1 MVEACLCNFCNNSK
15 IHSQSKLTMTC
26 SVRKGYSFGTIKNV
40 LDFKGG
46 QSEVLEKEVIEH
58 MR

>member
-1 MVEACLCNFCNNSK
+1 
-15 IHSQSKLTMTC
+15 MTC